1 MGAGQFVNVDY
12 VGLDQMR
19 SKIEDQREA
28 LLKMSDKIKQQ
39 MHDLNNSGFKDAK
52 FNELQRRI
60 DECEKEF
67 RNLIRFMETYAS
79 HLKQLSR
86 DIQNYLATQKL

>member
-39 MHDLNNSGFKDAK
+39 MHDLNNSGFKDVK